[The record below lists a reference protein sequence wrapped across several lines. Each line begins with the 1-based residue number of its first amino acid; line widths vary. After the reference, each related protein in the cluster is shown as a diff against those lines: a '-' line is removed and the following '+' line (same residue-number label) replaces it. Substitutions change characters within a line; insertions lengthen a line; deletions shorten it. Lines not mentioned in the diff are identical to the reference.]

1 MMNLSMARGALLLIC
16 LHGSWVF
23 AVIKPTV
30 VPQGSENYEP
40 LYYTGAI
47 ESDIPYGNGTS
58 WIALASGA
66 VAGHPRMV
74 LSCAHLNYTK
84 GIGWHGV
91 GSTRWFLQWNRSG
104 IPSNLGAGGLT
115 LSGFYRFGGYAS
127 LIEAIPDP
135 GHYSTKA
142 AAKDYV
148 VHYHVSQN
156 TANGY
161 FAPLLEGGAAFLMP
175 PKKVK
180 AASLKKITGYPSDQY
195 SSGDPLKY
203 RYRMH
208 ETVSFDNKATV
219 GFESYLQITGVTIY
233 GGNSGGPIWGWIN
246 RRWAHAGV
254 VVSGTGKTMV
264 GVVANHPSGMSLI
277 FSALK
282 DQFPESP
289 VFQNSV
295 SVSGVSAIPD
305 AGTLTKT
312 FTVANM
318 LGGVKTINL
327 SLIALHQRGGDL
339 IVTLRSPSGKTVRL
353 TTAVSTASS
362 SPSNLTLSSKGVSGF
377 SGLSPNGI
385 WTLSVKDCYRKN
397 TGSLRSASLQIRT
410 Q

>member
-1 MMNLSMARGALLLIC
+1 MKLSMVRGALLLGF
-16 LHGSWVF
+16 LQGSWVF
-23 AVIKPTV
+23 AVIEPIV
-30 VPQGSENYEP
+30 VPQGSETYEP

-58 WIALASGA
+58 WIAVASGA

-74 LSCAHLNYTK
+74 LGCAHLNYTK
-84 GIGWHGV
+84 GIGWHGA
-91 GSTRWFLQWNRSG
+91 GSTRWFLQWNQSGKPSKLGASG
-104 IPSNLGAGGLT
+104 IT
-115 LSGFYRFGGYAS
+115 LSGFYRFDGYAS
-127 LIEAIPDP
+127 LIEAISDPDY
-135 GHYSTKA
+135 YSTKA

-148 VHYHVSQN
+148 VHYHVSQS

-161 FAPLLEGGAAFLMP
+161 FAPLLEAGAAFLMP
-175 PKKVK
+175 AKKVK
-180 AASLKKITGYPSDQY
+180 ASFLKKITGYPSDQY

-208 ETVSFDNKATV
+208 ETVPFDNKATV
-219 GFESYLQITGVTIY
+219 GFDSYLKITGVTIY
-233 GGNSGGPIWGWIN
+233 GGSSGGPIWGWVN
-246 RRWAHAGV
+246 GRWAHTGV
-254 VVSGTGKTMV
+254 VVASDETTMV
-264 GVVANHPSGMSLI
+264 GVVANHPSGMGLI
-277 FSALK
+277 FSALQ
-282 DQFPESP
+282 DQFPDSP

-295 SVSGVSAIPD
+295 SVSGVGAIPD

-318 LGGVKTINL
+318 LGRLKTINL
-327 SLIALHQRGGDL
+327 SLVAPHQRRGDL
-339 IVTLRSPSGKTVRL
+339 IVTVRSPSGKTVRL

-362 SPSNLTLSSKGVSGF
+362 SPSNLTLSSKRVSGF

-397 TGSLRSASLQIRT
+397 TGSLRSASLQITT